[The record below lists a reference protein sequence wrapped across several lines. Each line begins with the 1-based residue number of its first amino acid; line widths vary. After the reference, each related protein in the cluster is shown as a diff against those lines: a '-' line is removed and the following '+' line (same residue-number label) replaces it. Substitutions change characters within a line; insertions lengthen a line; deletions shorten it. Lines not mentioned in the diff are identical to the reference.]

1 MAITSG
7 VKYRY
12 LKLNFELPVF
22 NMPSWYCVY
31 SPVGSNRFGTREQ
44 MTMGW
49 TVVKIDE
56 QGREEKKL
64 SDELDID
71 GFDTLNVNKF
81 KLIKYLDPYGDA
93 TFNSLQLDDL
103 LTDLRELEKNGR
115 LKTKLLT
122 ELTGLVSEC
131 KSEVHSYLK
140 FFGD

>member
-1 MAITSG
+1 
-7 VKYRY
+7 
-12 LKLNFELPVF
+12 
-22 NMPSWYCVY
+22 
-31 SPVGSNRFGTREQ
+31 
-44 MTMGW
+44 MGW

-56 QGREEKKL
+56 EGREEKKL

-71 GFDTLNVNKF
+71 GFDTLDFKRF

-93 TFNSLQLDDL
+93 TFNSRQLDDL

-122 ELTGLVSEC
+122 ELEGLVSEC
-131 KSEVHSYLK
+131 KSDVHSYLK